1 MTMIPHRVE
10 DLLDEPDALLIIER
24 AQSILHEEA
33 KRRQEF
39 YEWLT
44 PSIKAEFING

>member
-39 YEWLT
+39 
-44 PSIKAEFING
+44 